1 MKKLSDTLQSLREAH
16 GYTQEELARMLNIS
30 RVTLANIES
39 GKRAISKEE
48 LVQYANI
55 FDIPAEAIKQGIFEI
70 PKKKVIPGNL
80 AKFKELLL
88 YILYKVGMKP
98 NVGKTVLYK
107 LLYFCDF
114 DYYEKYGQSMT
125 GMNYIKLPMWPAPYK
140 FDKIMQDMEENK
152 ELLVVDAEYMW
163 YHQQRLIWNRQ
174 FQNVFSHQE
183 YEIIDE
189 ILKNLSNANAKE
201 ISNYSHEDA
210 PRKKT
215 DSMEIIDYNLVR
227 QRDYPYSILARE
239 QKKAQAFAEIK
250 SSGMFDDLADES
262 DYYERYR

>member
-1 MKKLSDTLQSLREAH
+1 MSLSKTLQQLRESR
-16 GYTQEELARMLNIS
+16 GYTQEELARMLDIS

-39 GKRAISKEE
+39 GKRSISRTE
-48 LVQYANI
+48 LEQYANI
-55 FDIPAEAIKQGIFEI
+55 FDIPTEAIEKWIFEI
-70 PKKKVIPGNL
+70 PQKKVVPGNVT
-80 AKFKELLL
+80 KFKELLL
-88 YILYKVGMKP
+88 HILYKVGMKP

-125 GMNYIKLPMWPAPYK
+125 GMNYIRLPMGPAPYK
-140 FDKIMQDMEENK
+140 FDNIMQDMQENK
-152 ELLVVDAEYMW
+152 DLLVVDTEYMW

-183 YEIIDE
+183 YEVIDE
-189 ILKNLSNANAKE
+189 ILKTLSNANATE

-239 QKKAQAFAEIK
+239 QKKAQAFSEIK
-250 SSGMFDDLADES
+250 SSGMFDDLANES